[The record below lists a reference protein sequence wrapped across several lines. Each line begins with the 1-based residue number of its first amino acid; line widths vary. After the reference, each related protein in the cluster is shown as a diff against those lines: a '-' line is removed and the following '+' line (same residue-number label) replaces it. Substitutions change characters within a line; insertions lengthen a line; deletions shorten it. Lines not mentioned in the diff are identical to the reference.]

1 LTKTA
6 AGVIQERPDRKGET
20 MKRSPSIVPS
30 FGIVLLAL
38 GLVFSGPACKK
49 VKQVSDALEFEET
62 TTIEPEPAEAKPI
75 APQPK
80 ITEQIYIEIM
90 ARTALIW
97 EKYKDAPADAE
108 RAVETVYEK
117 FNIVHTEFRDYQQK
131 LAPAKAAELQKNI
144 QEFIQKI
151 ASEYRSP

>member
-1 LTKTA
+1 MKGLNMRN
-6 AGVIQERPDRKGET
+6 RPSAIT
-20 MKRSPSIVPS
+20 VL
-30 FGIVLLAL
+30 GILALAL
-38 GLVFSGPACKK
+38 GLVIAGTACKK
-49 VKQVSDALEFEET
+49 IKQAADALEYE
-62 TTIEPEPAEAKPI
+62 EPAAEAEPVEPKPA

-80 ITEQIYIEIM
+80 ITEPVYIEIM

-108 RAVETVYEK
+108 KAVETVYER
-117 FNIVHTEFRDYQQK
+117 FNIVHSEFRDYQQK

-151 ASEYRSP
+151 ASEYR

>member
-1 LTKTA
+1 MRNRPA
-6 AGVIQERPDRKGET
+6 AAAVL
-20 MKRSPSIVPS
+20 
-30 FGIVLLAL
+30 GILVLAL
-38 GLVFSGPACKK
+38 GIFFAGPACKK
-49 VKQVSDALEFEET
+49 VKQAADALEYEEPAAEA
-62 TTIEPEPAEAKPI
+62 EPEPAEPKPA

-80 ITEQIYIEIM
+80 ITEPIYIEIM

-108 RAVETVYEK
+108 KAVEAVYER
-117 FNIVHTEFRDYQQK
+117 FNIVHSEFRDYQQK

-151 ASEYRSP
+151 ASEYR